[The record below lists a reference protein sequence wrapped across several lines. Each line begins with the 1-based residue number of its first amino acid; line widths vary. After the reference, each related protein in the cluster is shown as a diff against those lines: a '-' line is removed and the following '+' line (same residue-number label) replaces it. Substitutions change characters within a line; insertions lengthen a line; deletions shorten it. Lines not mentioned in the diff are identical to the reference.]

1 MVQEKGFIPIKK
13 KNQIVQL
20 YSCKVNNCEVSHSE
34 SKESLYS
41 FHSVSVIKLK
51 QKITKSII
59 LKSLKLKKKIFYPSS
74 IFQFSIQNIS
84 LLITDKK

>member
-59 LKSLKLKKKIFYPSS
+59 LKSLKLKKKSFIHLQSFN
-74 IFQFSIQNIS
+74 FQFKIS
-84 LLITDKK
+84 VY